1 MALRVLQALGGGHV
15 GGTEVSVF
23 ALASRLLA
31 HGVHV
36 EVSLLDG
43 HGPVSEAHRGG
54 PVPIHDL
61 SAGGGGVPGAM
72 ARFRRLLAR
81 GRFDLVHLYG
91 IRMATLGRIVART
104 LGSRPVVVHGIRG
117 LHVTD
122 GAGVSGLRTRAVL
135 ALERGMARWT
145 DAYLANS
152 RGAVDFM
159 TRHGLPSAMF
169 EVIPNGLD
177 LDLWPP
183 PAPRPAREVPV
194 AVCVANF
201 KPVKRQEDLI
211 DAMALLASRGVDLE
225 CRFAGAGE
233 TLDAMRDRA
242 AGHRLGARVTFL
254 GRVAPA
260 QLAPVLA
267 DADIAVLPSASEG
280 MSVGLLE
287 AMAAGLPVV
296 ATDVPGTREVVADG
310 VTGRLVP
317 VGRPDQLADALAE
330 FAQDRAMRARCGEA
344 GRRRVEEHFALEQN
358 VNRHLDA
365 YTRLVAAHRP
375 GGHSS

>member
-15 GGTEVSVF
+15 GGTEMSVF
-23 ALASRLLA
+23 ALAPRLLVQ
-31 HGVHV
+31 GVD
-36 EVSLLDG
+36 VSLLDG
-43 HGPVSEAHRGG
+43 HGPVSDAHRGG

-61 SAGGGGVPGAM
+61 SAGGGGVPGAT

-81 GRFDLVHLYG
+81 GRFDLIHLYG

-104 LGSRPVVVHGIRG
+104 IGGRPVVVHGIRG

-122 GAGVSGLRTRAVL
+122 SAGAPGLRTLAVL
-135 ALERGMARWT
+135 AVERGLARWT

-159 TRHGLPSAMF
+159 TGHGLPPAMF

-177 LDLWPP
+177 LGLWPP
-183 PAPRPAREVPV
+183 PAPRAAREVPV

-201 KPVKRQEDLI
+201 KPIKRQEDLV
-211 DAMALLASRGVDLE
+211 DAVALLASRGVRLE

-233 TLDAMRDRA
+233 TLGAMRERA
-242 AGHRLGARVTFL
+242 ARHQLGARVTFL
-254 GRVAPA
+254 GHVAPGR
-260 QLAPVLA
+260 LAPVLA

-296 ATDVPGTREVVADG
+296 ATDVPGTREVVAHG

-317 VGRPDQLADALAE
+317 VGQPERLAAALDE
-330 FAQDRAMRARCGEA
+330 FARDAGMRARCGAA
-344 GRRRVEEHFALEQN
+344 GRRRVEEHFTLEQN
-358 VNRHLDA
+358 VSRHLAA
-365 YTRLVAAHRP
+365 YARLVAAHRP
-375 GGHSS
+375 GGPVS